1 MPPIIIHYTQTVW
14 KQELSSVQIRHSGRV
29 RGGRLLP
36 GLLGDGTR
44 SDKERTSGL
53 WDNSYRFPG
62 MEIAIEEGGID
73 EELRAEKLLLSIPVW
88 AAF

>member
-1 MPPIIIHYTQTVW
+1 MS
-14 KQELSSVQIRHSGRV
+14 ELNFGAQIRHSGRV

-62 MEIAIEEGGID
+62 MEIAIEEV
-73 EELRAEKLLLSIPVW
+73 ESMKSSERKNFSWLSDGTAI
-88 AAF
+88 